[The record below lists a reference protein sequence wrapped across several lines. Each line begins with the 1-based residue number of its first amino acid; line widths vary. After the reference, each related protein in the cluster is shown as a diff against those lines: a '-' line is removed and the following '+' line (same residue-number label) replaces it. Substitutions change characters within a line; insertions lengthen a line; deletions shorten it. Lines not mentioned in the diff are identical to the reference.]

1 MKSAAVIV
9 AGGTGRRIGAGI
21 PKQFICVGGKPILLH
36 TIEKF
41 SHVNECIVVLPEH
54 EIETWRTMVKQ
65 YDFQVPHTVVAGGSS
80 RYLSVKNG
88 LAAVKFADVVAVHDG
103 ARPLVSRELIDRC
116 LKDAFEFGSAI
127 PVISVPESIRS
138 HSNTGSTAEDRSRF
152 LLVQTPQCFRTTYIS
167 SAYNKPDDSSFTDD
181 ATVLE
186 KNGVAV
192 HLTEGERWNIKITFP
207 EDIAVAEALL
217 SDKNSDK

>member
-152 LLVQTPQCFRTTYIS
+152 LLVQTPQCFKTAYIS

-217 SDKNSDK
+217 SDKKSDK